1 VRRLALLALLT
12 AACPQT
18 PPSGTSAT
26 TGATT
31 SDTTGGS
38 TTDACERS
46 SDCESG
52 GICVSEFV
60 PGPTGGI
67 GGDRGPALCVTVD
80 TCIDALDLHRWCFD
94 HQGCCGDLRC
104 RTGDGVCE
112 PADLGVTTGDS
123 TGSTGE
129 GSGSSSTTT
138 GGSTGETTGET
149 TGSTG
154 DGSTSS
160 TGGAST
166 G

>member
-1 VRRLALLALLT
+1 MRRLALLALLT

-31 SDTTGGS
+31 SGTTGGS

-52 GICVSEFV
+52 GICVSEYL
-60 PGPTGGI
+60 PEPTGGP
-67 GGDRGPALCVTVD
+67 GGDRGPAICVTLD
-80 TCIDALDLHRWCFD
+80 TCIDALDLARWCFD

-112 PADLGVTTGDS
+112 PADLGVTTGG
-123 TGSTGE
+123 TGSTGD
-129 GSGSSSTTT
+129 GSTGDGSSSGSTT
-138 GGSTGETTGET
+138 GGSTGEA

-154 DGSTSS
+154 EGSTSS